1 MTNNYQISASTW
13 DAISAEVQR
22 LTPAIQANKDL
33 TPDDVKEVR
42 RLVKL
47 VNDAS
52 SAYNKALTASYKEYK
67 AMLSKKLNEIGY
79 GYIDEYITKKR
90 NEQQTAISNRLNAK
104 VERFTEIVHLA
115 IHKTNLLKNSQFTA
129 SIPSQMMALFPKIN
143 SGAINNEISDW
154 TPIELVVNDIISHAD
169 EKMIELF
176 TQLPATSNT
185 AKTFGQY
192 FTTGDR
198 VLLAN
203 IMDVVRTDQEWLMNR
218 HIAQQMQTEINLLG
232 MIEAVAHDKTDESL
246 AQIRRLISIW
256 DTKAYYI

>member
-22 LTPAIQANKDL
+22 LTPAIQADKDL

-47 VNDAS
+47 INDAS

-154 TPIELVVNDIISHAD
+154 APIELVVNDIISHAD

-192 FTTGDR
+192 FTKGDR

-218 HIAQQMQTEINLLG
+218 HIAQQMQTEIDLLG

-246 AQIRRLISIW
+246 SQIRRLISIW